1 MASVWKPL
9 QRAGKRASK
18 FQLVCCFR
26 ELTIECTQ
34 AWQPDKVRV
43 VWTRRNR
50 RHSTKLHSWHPGI
63 QNPYRGL
70 VMWPLPE
77 TLDVTI
83 TLFKVASLKSAR
95 RSQAGHLTGAP
106 PLQEPTAEEFED
118 KDWTFVIE
126 ERESAAAP
134 PPPLAWPYVSAPLQE
149 SRGRTKVLATANVN
163 IKQFASA
170 SPAQY
175 DLTLQLKP
183 ASAKVLEASL
193 KLRLSC
199 VFLKE
204 GKATTEDMQS
214 LASLMSFKQSERG
227 EPGGLPGQ
235 RRGARTGEEE
245 QPWTRPPGS
254 NPRTGLAPP
263 PRCPPAPPPWLLAAP
278 VHPRSSSR
286 SSQSLPARRCRS
298 SCLGRPDACSLHGDS
313 SPPGV
318 AQSPSSLAP
327 PSFCQAA
334 APWQS
339 EWRPARS
346 PAPLSPPSP
355 SPHALPVKKLRTELP
370 SACAVEQTPPG
381 GAPTPLPPCFPAPP
395 ALCGPPPP
403 PLSQPPSVSP
413 GNQEAGYKRQLSTLC
428 EEDHQAPP
436 PALDPRKATSAG
448 EPRPEHPGSAGRG
461 SWRSPLLLEAEGA
474 SGPWTG
480 SGGVPHI
487 HSTHTD
493 MVVPRETIPEDP
505 ETGPRPGTHLS
516 KEAVFHPLYRSK
528 LQLQQKKEGP
538 KWSPLHQAVHAC
550 HHGTPGVAD
559 VHESLLGAW
568 PHDRRAL
575 VQKPCRSGPPPP
587 LLPGHP
593 PSALGEHGG
602 SGSPSPSEPALLV
615 STCPQVS
622 RIPGL
627 PSVDCASRSDQH
639 VWDRS
644 SLWRKP
650 SEPEE
655 PLGSLMKDCAVAHI
669 DMVWVM
675 LAMVPTCPRR
685 ARSPG
690 FPSVCPLKTFG
701 RPSMAGLLPTGPT
714 QTTVAG
720 GSPEEPPSVRPP
732 RPPHQTPSMVDFV
745 PACPGR
751 SRVLGLPSKE
761 FISCQSKNVDLSLM
775 KEGGVLGLSSKPVH
789 CSGQGWPE
797 GETSRG
803 TQRTDLVGWER
814 EEFVDGLLSQW
825 EDQSHLEGSLNVPQ
839 SNASPACPLETS
851 VQVDQDCPGLTSA
864 EVSPKEEDLVGK
876 KTPSPAETW
885 KTEAGF
891 WMSGE
896 KEDAAAV
903 GCGAGDTAWPQEPG
917 PLAAEPAE
925 LLAEALAPTQLSH
938 QHLSGDHPL
947 VWEELPKSTVV
958 KCGADSSIQW
968 MELPRVVPGAG
979 RMSSEA
985 GRTDVSQSELN
996 SPGSGVPSWPSE
1008 PVWDKDLTAK
1018 QILQLPAA
1026 REDERTGKDMV
1037 GLVQACPRQATCP
1050 GLPSVFEDRQNRV
1063 PFSPST
1069 DTQGRVHRG
1078 TGWAELAE
1086 PILMWPREK
1095 EAETPSP
1102 FGGQP
1107 QEHGHSMIN
1116 MATSCPTE
1124 SQVHGCPSAPPVDRP
1139 PDMVSLYAPASCFPC
1154 IPGFPSS
1161 RTPTAECVPKQ
1172 PQVKAFPQRPHKDRK
1187 VLESARSEREVDM
1200 AAVTPSCPRL
1210 AASPGFPSIS
1220 HPSPSDSKA
1229 ADLEGKLNVELEVD
1243 EGDVDTT
1250 KPEKV
1255 QGWEVWEVDLEEAD
1269 KQMGSSPEA
1278 DESSGLVKAL
1288 VGVFHKGYETV
1299 ASILGPSGSTSAG
1312 LELQDGKDQT
1322 AVVSSE
1328 EEEAVPEE
1336 GLGRGSLH
1344 QGGGVHRAHVEE
1356 PPEDTPSESNQGG
1369 SQKDRWCE
1377 GKAPEPQRGH
1387 RQTFA
1392 APLKPVRRKDY
1403 LAPEG
1408 GSVCGAL
1415 VGKHL
1420 PPDGVAGGLVFSGVV
1435 LPPPPR
1441 RRNGSKTPQETL
1453 PSKGEDGDDRVP
1465 TGGHPS
1471 VPIIKRIGGP
1481 RDPRRS
1487 PTRSSTD
1494 DGNSEVAKSECSH
1507 RVPAGC
1513 RTFRGPEQ
1521 TPPVI
1526 FRRRVCEAEIREDTS
1541 EKIPG
1546 GFSPPVPKP
1555 RVKKGLS
1562 ASSPDAFLAPEP
1574 GSDGSEQD
1582 RPLGPPVPLP
1592 RTKKRLSGAFSDSWP
1607 PQDSSGAPPQGEFSS
1622 PSELEKQVSAAMAE
1636 DFPEKV
1642 ADKGSESQTGTGA
1655 AWDDWLHVGGGDD
1668 KETKEE
1674 ELDFGFVSVG
1684 SLAGSGRVQRST
1696 VREDRRDPAFLGS
1709 VCGAEEAG
1717 EPMGPAADGASSAE
1731 VCPAQAPGED
1741 LHAGASSECLPVSQS
1756 PPSLV
1761 QSSQSLLEWCQ
1772 EVTQGHKGVKITNF
1786 STSWRNGL
1794 AFCAI
1799 FHRFHPD
1806 KIDFQRLD
1814 PYNIEHNNKKAFD
1827 GFAAL
1832 GISRLMEP
1840 SDMVLPPVPDRLI
1853 VMTYLNQ
1860 IRTHFTGQ
1868 QLSVLHLEKDS
1879 RESSY
1884 AVA

>member
-1 MASVWKPL
+1 
-9 QRAGKRASK
+9 RASK

-83 TLFKVASLKSAR
+83 TLFK
-95 RSQAGHLTGAP
+95 
-106 PLQEPTAEEFED
+106 EPTAEEFED

-126 ERESAAAP
+126 E
-134 PPPLAWPYVSAPLQE
+134 E

-214 LASLMSFKQSERG
+214 LASLMSFKQSVGNLEDFQDSDE
-227 EPGGLPGQ
+227 EPGQHPHPGCWPPPSIRAHPPVLPKVFQPGAAAGTEH
-235 RRGARTGEEE
+235 RG
-245 QPWTRPPGS
+245 PSRPE
-254 NPRTGLAPP
+254 LAAVAPP
-263 PRCPPAPPPWLLAAP
+263 AGLSRERTSAA
-278 VHPRSSSR
+278 
-286 SSQSLPARRCRS
+286 
-298 SCLGRPDACSLHGDS
+298 
-313 SPPGV
+313 PGV

-334 APWQS
+334 GSRCGQVSAGGTAP
-339 EWRPARS
+339 
-346 PAPLSPPSP
+346 
-355 SPHALPVKKLRTELP
+355 
-370 SACAVEQTPPG
+370 
-381 GAPTPLPPCFPAPP
+381 PAPP
-395 ALCGPPPP
+395 LCGPPVSSWRPWSAPPQPP
-403 PLSQPPSVSP
+403 PAPRQPAGALGCVRGSASVRTQPSSLP
-413 GNQEAGYKRQLSTLC
+413 LDSGT
-428 EEDHQAPP
+428 APP
-436 PALDPRKATSAG
+436 PGESSASRVAPLPTTPQKGHACFSSTFSAG
-448 EPRPEHPGSAGRG
+448 PQEGHQRGRAQTRAPG
-461 SWRSPLLLEAEGA
+461 
-474 SGPWTG
+474 
-480 SGGVPHI
+480 I
-487 HSTHTD
+487 
-493 MVVPRETIPEDP
+493 
-505 ETGPRPGTHLS
+505 
-516 KEAVFHPLYRSK
+516 
-528 LQLQQKKEGP
+528 
-538 KWSPLHQAVHAC
+538 
-550 HHGTPGVAD
+550 
-559 VHESLLGAW
+559 
-568 PHDRRAL
+568 
-575 VQKPCRSGPPPP
+575 
-587 LLPGHP
+587 
-593 PSALGEHGG
+593 
-602 SGSPSPSEPALLV
+602 
-615 STCPQVS
+615 
-622 RIPGL
+622 
-627 PSVDCASRSDQH
+627 SRS
-639 VWDRS
+639 
-644 SLWRKP
+644 
-650 SEPEE
+650 
-655 PLGSLMKDCAVAHI
+655 
-669 DMVWVM
+669 
-675 LAMVPTCPRR
+675 RR
-685 ARSPG
+685 QLCLCVQDGPRSPG
-690 FPSVCPLKTFG
+690 SHRKLSSTHFTEASCSCSRRRRAPSGHLSTK
-701 RPSMAGLLPTGPT
+701 LPW
-714 QTTVAG
+714 TTG

-775 KEGGVLGLSSKPVH
+775 KEGRNRGGDLVGGIPDSERTCLETGGVLGLSSKPVH

-903 GCGAGDTAWPQEPG
+903 GCG
-917 PLAAEPAE
+917 E
-925 LLAEALAPTQLSH
+925 LLCRMWHSVPDAPLLMSVRQS
-938 QHLSGDHPL
+938 
-947 VWEELPKSTVV
+947 
-958 KCGADSSIQW
+958 
-968 MELPRVVPGAG
+968 MN
-979 RMSSEA
+979 SSEAHTDAASRILNGQA

-1050 GLPSVFEDRQNRV
+1050 GLP
-1063 PFSPST
+1063 
-1069 DTQGRVHRG
+1069 
-1078 TGWAELAE
+1078 
-1086 PILMWPREK
+1086 
-1095 EAETPSP
+1095 
-1102 FGGQP
+1102 
-1107 QEHGHSMIN
+1107 
-1116 MATSCPTE
+1116 
-1124 SQVHGCPSAPPVDRP
+1124 
-1139 PDMVSLYAPASCFPC
+1139 
-1154 IPGFPSS
+1154 
-1161 RTPTAECVPKQ
+1161 
-1172 PQVKAFPQRPHKDRK
+1172 
-1187 VLESARSEREVDM
+1187 
-1200 AAVTPSCPRL
+1200 
-1210 AASPGFPSIS
+1210 
-1220 HPSPSDSKA
+1220 
-1229 ADLEGKLNVELEVD
+1229 
-1243 EGDVDTT
+1243 DVDTT

-1328 EEEAVPEE
+1328 EEEAVPE
-1336 GLGRGSLH
+1336 
-1344 QGGGVHRAHVEE
+1344 
-1356 PPEDTPSESNQGG
+1356 
-1369 SQKDRWCE
+1369 
-1377 GKAPEPQRGH
+1377 
-1387 RQTFA
+1387 
-1392 APLKPVRRKDY
+1392 
-1403 LAPEG
+1403 
-1408 GSVCGAL
+1408 
-1415 VGKHL
+1415 
-1420 PPDGVAGGLVFSGVV
+1420 
-1435 LPPPPR
+1435 
-1441 RRNGSKTPQETL
+1441 
-1453 PSKGEDGDDRVP
+1453 
-1465 TGGHPS
+1465 
-1471 VPIIKRIGGP
+1471 
-1481 RDPRRS
+1481 
-1487 PTRSSTD
+1487 
-1494 DGNSEVAKSECSH
+1494 
-1507 RVPAGC
+1507 
-1513 RTFRGPEQ
+1513 
-1521 TPPVI
+1521 
-1526 FRRRVCEAEIREDTS
+1526 RRVCEAEIREDTS

-1555 RVKKGLS
+1555 RVN
-1562 ASSPDAFLAPEP
+1562 
-1574 GSDGSEQD
+1574 
-1582 RPLGPPVPLP
+1582 
-1592 RTKKRLSGAFSDSWP
+1592 
-1607 PQDSSGAPPQGEFSS
+1607 SGAPPQGEFSS

-1668 KETKEE
+1668 KETKE
-1674 ELDFGFVSVG
+1674 
-1684 SLAGSGRVQRST
+1684 ST

-1884 AVA
+1884 AV

>member
-83 TLFKVASLKSAR
+83 TLFK
-95 RSQAGHLTGAP
+95 
-106 PLQEPTAEEFED
+106 EPTAEEFED

-126 ERESAAAP
+126 E
-134 PPPLAWPYVSAPLQE
+134 E

-214 LASLMSFKQSERG
+214 LASLMSFKQSVGNLEDFQDSDE
-227 EPGGLPGQ
+227 EPGQHPHPGCWPPPSIRAHPPVLPKVFQPGAAAGTEH
-235 RRGARTGEEE
+235 RG
-245 QPWTRPPGS
+245 PSRPE
-254 NPRTGLAPP
+254 LAAVAPP
-263 PRCPPAPPPWLLAAP
+263 AGLSRAPQPPPAPRQPAEARLLSGPNPAA
-278 VHPRSSSR
+278 
-286 SSQSLPARRCRS
+286 
-298 SCLGRPDACSLHGDS
+298 CLWTQVR
-313 SPPGV
+313 
-318 AQSPSSLAP
+318 
-327 PSFCQAA
+327 
-334 APWQS
+334 
-339 EWRPARS
+339 
-346 PAPLSPPSP
+346 
-355 SPHALPVKKLRTELP
+355 
-370 SACAVEQTPPG
+370 

-413 GNQEAGYKRQLSTLC
+413 GESSASRVAPLPTTPQKGHACFSSTF
-428 EEDHQAPP
+428 
-436 PALDPRKATSAG
+436 SAG
-448 EPRPEHPGSAGRG
+448 PQEGHQRGRAQTRAPGISRVGAAARSPSPQPRRRSSGRSGSAHAVAGCWDQPDRWGTAGTWDAKDVQGSPEGRTTENTAVCG
-461 SWRSPLLLEAEGA
+461 RVMEELLNSAVSPEDSSVYVSKMDL
-474 SGPWTG
+474 GPLAPTG
-480 SGGVPHI
+480 SCLPPTLQKQVAAAAEEGGPQ
-487 HSTHTD
+487 
-493 MVVPRETIPEDP
+493 VVT
-505 ETGPRPGTHLS
+505 S
-516 KEAVFHPLYRSK
+516 
-528 LQLQQKKEGP
+528 
-538 KWSPLHQAVHAC
+538 
-550 HHGTPGVAD
+550 
-559 VHESLLGAW
+559 
-568 PHDRRAL
+568 
-575 VQKPCRSGPPPP
+575 
-587 LLPGHP
+587 P
-593 PSALGEHGG
+593 PSCPRMPSWDSRRGRCPRVSARSLAPSLGEHGG

-627 PSVDCASRSDQH
+627 PSVDCASSSQETGGDPAALDPERLGDPETRWTSGQVFKLSRHSRRFRLSLCSTAGSLHRLQEVARLHESIAGESLHPEGGTAPQHRLVLRFTGESRVPGMSLGPRSNQTE
-639 VWDRS
+639 WTTQ
-644 SLWRKP
+644 RKTCVL
-650 SEPEE
+650 PEE
-655 PLGSLMKDCAVAHI
+655 KS
-669 DMVWVM
+669 
-675 LAMVPTCPRR
+675 R
-685 ARSPG
+685 
-690 FPSVCPLKTFG
+690 FY
-701 RPSMAGLLPTGPT
+701 LL
-714 QTTVAG
+714 
-720 GSPEEPPSVRPP
+720 E
-732 RPPHQTPSMVDFV
+732 
-745 PACPGR
+745 
-751 SRVLGLPSKE
+751 VLHHHG
-761 FISCQSKNVDLSLM
+761 D
-775 KEGGVLGLSSKPVH
+775 
-789 CSGQGWPE
+789 
-797 GETSRG
+797 
-803 TQRTDLVGWER
+803 
-814 EEFVDGLLSQW
+814 
-825 EDQSHLEGSLNVPQ
+825 
-839 SNASPACPLETS
+839 
-851 VQVDQDCPGLTSA
+851 VDQDCPGLTSA

-885 KTEAGF
+885 KTE
-891 WMSGE
+891 
-896 KEDAAAV
+896 
-903 GCGAGDTAWPQEPG
+903 
-917 PLAAEPAE
+917 
-925 LLAEALAPTQLSH
+925 
-938 QHLSGDHPL
+938 
-947 VWEELPKSTVV
+947 
-958 KCGADSSIQW
+958 
-968 MELPRVVPGAG
+968 
-979 RMSSEA
+979 
-985 GRTDVSQSELN
+985 SELN

-1050 GLPSVFEDRQNRV
+1050 GLPSVFEDRQNRWI
-1063 PFSPST
+1063 F
-1069 DTQGRVHRG
+1069 GE
-1078 TGWAELAE
+1078 EL
-1086 PILMWPREK
+1086 L
-1095 EAETPSP
+1095 
-1102 FGGQP
+1102 
-1107 QEHGHSMIN
+1107 
-1116 MATSCPTE
+1116 
-1124 SQVHGCPSAPPVDRP
+1124 
-1139 PDMVSLYAPASCFPC
+1139 L
-1154 IPGFPSS
+1154 PGSS
-1161 RTPTAECVPKQ
+1161 
-1172 PQVKAFPQRPHKDRK
+1172 
-1187 VLESARSEREVDM
+1187 SNN
-1200 AAVTPSCPRL
+1200 
-1210 AASPGFPSIS
+1210 
-1220 HPSPSDSKA
+1220 
-1229 ADLEGKLNVELEVD
+1229 LEGKLNVELEVD

-1369 SQKDRWCE
+1369 SQK
-1377 GKAPEPQRGH
+1377 
-1387 RQTFA
+1387 
-1392 APLKPVRRKDY
+1392 
-1403 LAPEG
+1403 
-1408 GSVCGAL
+1408 
-1415 VGKHL
+1415 
-1420 PPDGVAGGLVFSGVV
+1420 
-1435 LPPPPR
+1435 
-1441 RRNGSKTPQETL
+1441 ETL

-1636 DFPEKV
+1636 DFPEK
-1642 ADKGSESQTGTGA
+1642 
-1655 AWDDWLHVGGGDD
+1655 
-1668 KETKEE
+1668 
-1674 ELDFGFVSVG
+1674 
-1684 SLAGSGRVQRST
+1684 RST

-1884 AVA
+1884 AV